1 MRRPSGEEWKRLIA
15 EYETSGLSHKDF
27 TAKHELPLSTFQFWL
42 YGTRKKQRTRTSES
56 DSDTGPRFLPLEVV
70 ASPALARDGG
80 DVVELALRSGTTVR
94 FPVGTDTNYVAAL
107 LAALG

>member
-56 DSDTGPRFLPLEVV
+56 DSDTGPLFLPLEVV
-70 ASPALARDGG
+70 ASSALARDGVE
-80 DVVELALRSGTTVR
+80 VVALRSGTTVR